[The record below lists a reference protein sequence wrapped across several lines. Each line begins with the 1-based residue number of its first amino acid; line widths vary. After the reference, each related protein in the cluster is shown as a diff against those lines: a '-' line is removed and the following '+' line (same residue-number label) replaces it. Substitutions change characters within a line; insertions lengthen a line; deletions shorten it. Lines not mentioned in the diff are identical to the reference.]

1 MKLGIF
7 KLFIINMSMLLKCS
21 PILGKLD
28 QFAIKSSTERGN
40 NRNREAVQSSTVQR
54 GQCCL
59 KTKYLKTNAAGQSV
73 YHYD

>member
-7 KLFIINMSMLLKCS
+7 KLFIINMSILLKDTVNASCS
-21 PILGKLD
+21 PIFGKLD

-54 GQCCL
+54 G
-59 KTKYLKTNAAGQSV
+59 
-73 YHYD
+73 